1 MRNSSIGTITLTF
14 WLLLVAVLSYIELV
28 LAVGPPL
35 DLVKDLT
42 TLLASTPTPG
52 FPTGGFFRRP
62 FPRTTI

>member
-52 FPTGGFFRRP
+52 LPEK
-62 FPRTTI
+62 